1 MKNKKFDALEMKR
14 QLQKEAELK
23 LANLSEKKQIEHTL
37 PPCLYP
43 HTLTN
48 PTSILRMPQN
58 LFRRWHGR
66 GLNQRVQ

>member
-1 MKNKKFDALEMKR
+1 MYFMKNKKFDALEMKR

-43 HTLTN
+43 HTLTTL
-48 PTSILRMPQN
+48 PQSYVCLRICSDGGMV
-58 LFRRWHGR
+58 GA
-66 GLNQRVQ
+66 

>member
-1 MKNKKFDALEMKR
+1 MKNKKFYALEMKC

-43 HTLTN
+43 HTLTTL
-48 PTSILRMPQN
+48 PQSYGCLRICSDCGMV
-58 LFRRWHGR
+58 GA
-66 GLNQRVQ
+66 